1 MNIAQTKFHIGPV
14 SKNIVDTI
22 IEVNN
27 DVPNAFGFI
36 PLDDK

>member
-1 MNIAQTKFHIGPV
+1 MNIAQTKFYIGPV

-27 DVPNAFGFI
+27 DVPNAFGVYT
-36 PLDDK
+36 L